1 MLRKFPEKKYKR
13 TTDAPK
19 KPRTKNYIRT
29 GAPTKKP
36 AETVQTFSKKIGTPN
51 KQ

>member
-1 MLRKFPEKKYKR
+1 M
-13 TTDAPK
+13 
-19 KPRTKNYIRT
+19 RT

-51 KQ
+51 KNSSWTLCKLPV